1 MNVYNMWKFLY
12 IFAPETQASKQVVG
26 AKECPK
32 AHSGVPVKC
41 FRNAKIRIFFRL
53 LASKQEKTKSKTKK

>member
-32 AHSGVPVKC
+32 AHSGAPD
-41 FRNAKIRIFFRL
+41 
-53 LASKQEKTKSKTKK
+53 E

>member
-1 MNVYNMWKFLY
+1 LF

-32 AHSGVPVKC
+32 AHSGAPVSMISHCKD
-41 FRNAKIRIFFRL
+41 KDIFPDYL
-53 LASKQEKTKSKTKK
+53 QSKQEKTKSKTKK

>member
-12 IFAPETQASKQVVG
+12 IFAPENASKQVIG

-32 AHSGVPVKC
+32 AHSGAP
-41 FRNAKIRIFFRL
+41 L
-53 LASKQEKTKSKTKK
+53 LNDLAMQR